1 MALNFFKFPKSW
13 IFFPSALLEST
24 RSSPLGLQIEMSSP
38 LLDRFM
44 TSSPAGWLDC
54 DLDLDG
60 WMVTDISA

>member
-1 MALNFFKFPKSW
+1 MMFTMTLVL
-13 IFFPSALLEST
+13 II
-24 RSSPLGLQIEMSSP
+24 SSPLGLQIEMSSL